1 MTLLY
6 SDPVFMEHQTG
17 DHPESPRRLLPVVRH
32 LSFVGL
38 DVACRRPTFVA
49 ATSAQLKLVHTAN
62 HIDHVEQFALAG
74 GGWLDADT
82 YLSPR
87 SFEVAKLAS
96 GAACDA
102 TARVIAGDDTTAF
115 CLLRPPG
122 HHATADRAM
131 GFCLFNHVAV
141 AARFAINS
149 LGLKRVLIVDFDVH
163 HGNGT
168 QDIFYADPSVAYFSI
183 HRDHFYPHT
192 GLASETGSGFGL
204 GTTKN
209 LPIAMGTSR
218 DEQLARF
225 NHALRDFAERFE
237 PELMIASAGFDSHV
251 SDPVGSLGW
260 HTEDFAAI
268 ANTLLAIADQHC
280 QGRLVSVL
288 EGGYNPE
295 VLSDCITLYLETL
308 LERGHR

>member
-1 MTLLY
+1 M
-6 SDPVFMEHQTG
+6 
-17 DHPESPRRLLPVVRH
+17 
-32 LSFVGL
+32 
-38 DVACRRPTFVA
+38 A
-49 ATSAQLKLVHTAN
+49 ATSAQLNLVHTTE
-62 HIDHVEQFALAG
+62 HINQVQQFALAG
-74 GGWLDADT
+74 GGWLDTDT
-82 YLSPR
+82 YLSLR

-102 TARVIAGDDTTAF
+102 VARVIAGDDRTAF

-131 GFCLFNHVAV
+131 GFCLFNHVAI
-141 AARFAINS
+141 AARMAVRS
-149 LGLKRVLIVDFDVH
+149 LGLNRVLIVDFDVH

-168 QDIFYADPSVAYFSI
+168 QDIFYDDPSVAYFSI

-192 GLASETGSGFGL
+192 GFVSETGRGAGL

-225 NHALRDFAERFE
+225 NQELRNFAEHVE
-237 PELMIASAGFDSHV
+237 PELIIASAGFDSHV

-260 HTEDFAAI
+260 HTEDYAAI
-268 ANTLLAIADQHC
+268 ANTLLDIAEQHC

-288 EGGYNPE
+288 EGGYDPE
-295 VLSDCITLYLETL
+295 ALSDCITLYLETL